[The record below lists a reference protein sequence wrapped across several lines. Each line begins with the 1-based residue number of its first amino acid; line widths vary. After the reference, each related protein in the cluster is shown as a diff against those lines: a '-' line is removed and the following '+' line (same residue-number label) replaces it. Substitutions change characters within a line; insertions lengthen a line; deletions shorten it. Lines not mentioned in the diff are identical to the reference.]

1 MFGYDL
7 NNLFETIILP
17 WTLRILIAFAI
28 AIVGWLLTKLI
39 VRLAEKYLKRINLDP
54 ILVDFTISILHATL
68 LLLVAIAAINQLGF
82 DTTSLIALLG
92 AAGLAIG
99 LALQDSLKNFASGFM
114 LILNRPFNVGD
125 YVQAAGS
132 TGCVEK
138 ITMFTTIIKTPDN
151 LEVIIPNGDIY
162 AKTIINF
169 SSNATRRLDMV
180 FSISNAEDIQKIRET
195 LNDIL
200 KEDERVLDEPPPL
213 IAVSGIAGDKVNI
226 FVRPWLKTEDYLSVK
241 YALAEEIKN
250 RFSQNGITVTYT

>member
-1 MFGYDL
+1 M
-7 NNLFETIILP
+7 
-17 WTLRILIAFAI
+17 
-28 AIVGWLLTKLI
+28 V
-39 VRLAEKYLKRINLDP
+39 
-54 ILVDFTISILHATL
+54 
-68 LLLVAIAAINQLGF
+68 
-82 DTTSLIALLG
+82 
-92 AAGLAIG
+92 
-99 LALQDSLKNFASGFM
+99 
-114 LILNRPFNVGD
+114 
-125 YVQAAGS
+125 
-132 TGCVEK
+132 
-138 ITMFTTIIKTPDN
+138 FTTIIKTPDN